1 MPVQTPKKE
10 SGDNQLGSW
19 LLFIALNCVALPFS
33 AYQTYLGYQVDLGT
47 VVGGAV
53 AVLTTVFFI
62 AVNYEI
68 ARRRREGLGIVAPMV
83 LYLLPLAFSF
93 PGNFGAFYEQFA
105 GKDVLELSWDAN
117 HKTARSNMS
126 LAMDAVVNCARPGR
140 VAQYEAEKAKLINQY
155 NNPANPYFG
164 PKCRQHWSAMAKALG
179 MSAFTAMP
187 GNKLDAYLAAG
198 DAHLQRFKEKIVA
211 DKTPCLK
218 SEAAALQ
225 GILDA
230 QSGFDLALH
239 SNRQIGQKLNSLSLS
254 NNALVDC
261 ASTYIEG
268 AGCSSQ
274 LDDLG
279 VTVNT
284 SGMQWAFQSA
294 YVKVD
299 DPVNSILATV
309 LALVIDLGVL
319 LFILILFKPEV
330 RGRLTGR

>member
-126 LAMDAVVNCARPGR
+126 LAMVAESPRDWVGGLGGWDGGGLGGR
-140 VAQYEAEKAKLINQY
+140 
-155 NNPANPYFG
+155 
-164 PKCRQHWSAMAKALG
+164 CWSG
-179 MSAFTAMP
+179 TA
-187 GNKLDAYLAAG
+187 
-198 DAHLQRFKEKIVA
+198 
-211 DKTPCLK
+211 
-218 SEAAALQ
+218 
-225 GILDA
+225 
-230 QSGFDLALH
+230 
-239 SNRQIGQKLNSLSLS
+239 
-254 NNALVDC
+254 
-261 ASTYIEG
+261 
-268 AGCSSQ
+268 
-274 LDDLG
+274 
-279 VTVNT
+279 
-284 SGMQWAFQSA
+284 
-294 YVKVD
+294 
-299 DPVNSILATV
+299 
-309 LALVIDLGVL
+309 VL
-319 LFILILFKPEV
+319 LKI
-330 RGRLTGR
+330 